1 MLHTATHSYIKLHR
15 ATKTMSSNI
24 RITRVCQH
32 CGNEFTAK
40 TTVTKFCSDYRS
52 KRNYKK
58 RKREGKIADSNAEPL
73 TRQAEPITAHQA
85 EVRAKE
91 FLSVKDACVLVGIS
105 RWTLAR
111 AIKDGRLNAVHFG
124 KRVVLKRGDVDRLF
138 S

>member
-1 MLHTATHSYIKLHR
+1 
-15 ATKTMSSNI
+15 MSSNI
-24 RITRVCQH
+24 RITRICLH

-40 TTVTKFCSDYRS
+40 TTVTKFCGDYCS

-58 RKREGKIADSNAEPL
+58 RKREGKIADSNTETVA
-73 TRQAEPITAHQA
+73 RQTEPITARQA

-91 FLSVKDACVLVGIS
+91 FLSVKDACVLVGVS

-111 AIKDGRLNAVHFG
+111 AIKDGQLNAVRFG
-124 KRVVLKRGDVDRLF
+124 RRVVLKRGDVDRLF